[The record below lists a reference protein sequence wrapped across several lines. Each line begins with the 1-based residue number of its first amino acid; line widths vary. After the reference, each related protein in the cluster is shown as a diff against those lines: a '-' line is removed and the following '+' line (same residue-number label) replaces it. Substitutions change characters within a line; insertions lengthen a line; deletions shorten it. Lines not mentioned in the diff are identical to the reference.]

1 MPGPISIP
9 PWPRAFRPPNV
20 RGWLE
25 RRLDEV
31 APRQVEAAVADAVA
45 QGFALDTTTDY
56 CTRCGATVDASAV
69 TREGCPFCVGR
80 HIAWHRLTRLTP
92 YGEPAAEWIK
102 AMKFGGQWR
111 WAPWFGA
118 QLAEA
123 IGKPLDAQRVIV
135 VPVPLHWWRRFRRG
149 FDQSHLIGE
158 ALVEATGYPLVPA
171 LRRTRHARAQSLL
184 PPSQRRRNVRRCFEA
199 RPVDLTGCEVILVD
213 DVKTTGATLS
223 VCARALRKRG
233 AKTIHVAVAAVADP
247 RGQGFETV

>member
-1 MPGPISIP
+1 MPGPLHIA
-9 PWPRAFRPPNV
+9 PRLRSLRPRNV
-20 RGWLE
+20 RGWLD

-31 APRQVEAAVADAVA
+31 APRQVESAVADAMA
-45 QGFALDTTTDY
+45 RGFALDTTADY

-69 TREGCPFCVGR
+69 TREGCPFCLGR
-80 HIAWHRLTRLTP
+80 RLAWHRLTRLTA
-92 YGEPAAEWIK
+92 YGDPAADWIR
-102 AMKFGGQWR
+102 AMKFGRQWR

-123 IGKPLDAQRVIV
+123 IGKPLDRRRVVV

-149 FDQSHLIGE
+149 FDQSHLMAE
-158 ALVEATGYPLVPA
+158 ALAAANGWPLAPA

-184 PPSQRRRNVRRCFEA
+184 PPSQRLHNVRRCFAA

-247 RGQGFETV
+247 RGQGFETI